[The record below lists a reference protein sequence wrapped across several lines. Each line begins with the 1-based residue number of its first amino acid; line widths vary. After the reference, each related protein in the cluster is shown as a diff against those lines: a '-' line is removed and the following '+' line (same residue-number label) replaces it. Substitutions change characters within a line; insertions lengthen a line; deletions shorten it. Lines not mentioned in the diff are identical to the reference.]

1 MAYELLLDMELT
13 GESETLIE
21 SLRQIADDIE
31 NGLDSGS
38 TELGEWALQEQEYTE
53 AEDEDYEDDPYA
65 PEPLDFDEPE
75 DEYIEDSEDI
85 DFVPVQDEI
94 VDDFE
99 DPYVDEYR
107 RKRRQRSNRTDWDE
121 NEAAW
126 ED

>member
-13 GESETLIE
+13 GEAETLIE

-53 AEDEDYEDDPYA
+53 DEEDYEDDPYA
-65 PEPLDFDEPE
+65 PDPLYCEEPE
-75 DEYIEDSEDI
+75 DEYIEESEDV
-85 DFVPVQDEI
+85 DFIPAQEEI

-107 RKRRQRSNRTDWDE
+107 RNRRQRSNRTDWDE
-121 NEAAW
+121 NDAAW

>member
-1 MAYELLLDMELT
+1 MAYELLLDMEFT
-13 GESETLIE
+13 GEAETLIE

-38 TELGEWALQEQEYTE
+38 TELGEWALQEQEYS
-53 AEDEDYEDDPYA
+53 EDEEDYEDDPYA
-65 PEPLDFDEPE
+65 PEPLNFDEPD
-75 DEYIEDSEDI
+75 DEYTEDNEEV
-85 DFVPVQDEI
+85 DFVPTQDEI

-107 RKRRQRSNRTDWDE
+107 RNRRQRSNHADWDE